1 MTSSFWKAYLL
12 SPTESTTTP
21 QTGEDT
27 QQPTETGAHQLT
39 QTTDQDANSL
49 AEHSAAVAHD
59 HDHDHTHTHDHG
71 PTLNPECTRQVDV
84 EVPAAEVSRAFV
96 AVVKQYRRAARIPGF
111 RAGKV
116 PESVIRR
123 KFADQI
129 QQDVLEQILPPH
141 FRAAIEKQGIQPVS
155 QPQVTS
161 MHLADGEPMRFQ
173 AAFEVLPTI
182 DVTGYD
188 QVKVDRPNTTLDD
201 AEFEAELGH
210 VRESH
215 AIMEPVEEDR
225 QLVDG
230 DFAQIRFTGLV
241 HTGEGSPEGDVAK
254 PIEGDD
260 ATVEIGGPNTVEA
273 FTDALRGAKVGQQMQ
288 FEVAYPQD
296 FTEKRLAGNSVAYD
310 VEVKGIRKKILPELD
325 DAFAKQMGEY
335 ETIDQFKEKLRE
347 HMANEKRRHL
357 ESEAKDKL
365 IGSFVERFQFPVPE
379 SLLQQQIDA
388 RLDRGLR
395 ALAAQGMTTEQMR
408 NLDFTRLR
416 TAQRESALDELRGS
430 LILDRIAAIENI
442 EVADEE
448 MESQLQLLAYQAR
461 EPLEILRK
469 RLTEDG
475 GLTRIREQLRREK
488 TVNQLFDRLVA

>member
-1 MTSSFWKAYLL
+1 
-12 SPTESTTTP
+12 
-21 QTGEDT
+21 
-27 QQPTETGAHQLT
+27 
-39 QTTDQDANSL
+39 
-49 AEHSAAVAHD
+49 
-59 HDHDHTHTHDHG
+59 
-71 PTLNPECTRQVDV
+71 
-84 EVPAAEVSRAFV
+84 
-96 AVVKQYRRAARIPGF
+96 
-111 RAGKV
+111 
-116 PESVIRR
+116 
-123 KFADQI
+123 
-129 QQDVLEQILPPH
+129 
-141 FRAAIEKQGIQPVS
+141 
-155 QPQVTS
+155 
-161 MHLADGEPMRFQ
+161 MRFQ
-173 AAFEVLPTI
+173 AAFEVLPAI
-182 DVTGYD
+182 DITGYD
-188 QVKVDRPNTTLDD
+188 QTKVDRPETSLDD
-201 AEFEAELGH
+201 AEFEAELAQ

-225 QLVDG
+225 PLTDG

-241 HTGEGSPEGDVAK
+241 HDADGSAEAEGEAAK

-273 FTDALRGAKVGQQMQ
+273 FTAALRGAKVGQQMQ
-288 FEVAYPQD
+288 FEVGYPED
-296 FTEKRLAGNSVAYD
+296 FTEKRLAGKTVAYD

-325 DAFAKQMGEY
+325 DTFAKQLGEY
-335 ETIDQFKEKLRE
+335 ETIDVFKEKLRE
-347 HMANEKRRHL
+347 HMANDKRRRL

-365 IGSFVERFQFPVPE
+365 IGSYVERFQFPVPE

-416 TAQRESALDELRGS
+416 AAQRDSALNELRGS

-442 EVADEE
+442 EVGEE
-448 MESQLQLLAYQAR
+448 EIESQLQLLAYQAR

-488 TVNQLFDRLVA
+488 TVNQLFERLAG

>member
-1 MTSSFWKAYLL
+1 M
-12 SPTESTTTP
+12 SPTESTTPP

-27 QQPTETGAHQLT
+27 QQPMETGAPEAPHA
-39 QTTDQDANSL
+39 TDRDQNS
-49 AEHSAAVAHD
+49 ASENSAALARDPD
-59 HDHDHTHTHDHG
+59 HDHPREHG
-71 PTLNPECTRQVDV
+71 PTLNPECTRQVNV
-84 EVPAAEVSRAFV
+84 EVPAEEVTRAFA
-96 AVVKQYRRAARIPGF
+96 AVVKRFRRAARIPGF

-116 PESVIRR
+116 PESVVRR

-129 QQDVLEQILPPH
+129 QQDVLERILPPQ

-161 MHLADGEPMRFQ
+161 LRLVDGEPMQFQ
-173 AAFEVLPTI
+173 AAFEVLPAI
-182 DVTGYD
+182 DIAGYD
-188 QVKVDRPNTTLDD
+188 QIKVDRPD
-201 AEFEAELGH
+201 ASLEGSEFEAELARI
-210 VRESH
+210 RESH

-225 QLVDG
+225 PIVDG
-230 DFAQIRFTGLV
+230 DFAQIRFAGLL
-241 HTGEGSPEGDVAK
+241 HAEDGSAEGDTAK

-273 FTDALRGAKVGQQMQ
+273 FTAALRGAKVGQQMQ
-288 FEVAYPQD
+288 FEVSYPQD
-296 FTEKRLAGNSVAYD
+296 FTEKRLAGKTVAYD
-310 VEVKGIRKKILPELD
+310 VEVKGIRKKVLPELD

-347 HMANEKRRHL
+347 RMASDKRRRL
-357 ESEAKDKL
+357 ESAAKDKL

-395 ALAAQGMTTEQMR
+395 ALAAQGVTTEQMR

-416 TAQRESALDELRGS
+416 AAQRDSALNELRGS

-442 EVADEE
+442 EVAEEE
-448 MESQLQLLAYQAR
+448 METQLQMLAYQAR

-469 RLTEDG
+469 RLTGDG

-488 TVNQLFDRLVA
+488 TMDRLFDRLAA

>member
-1 MTSSFWKAYLL
+1 LSS
-12 SPTESTTTP
+12 TESTATP
-21 QTGEDT
+21 HTGEDT
-27 QQPTETGAHQLT
+27 QPPNESGAQESTHTAEQE
-39 QTTDQDANSL
+39 QNS
-49 AEHSAAVAHD
+49 ASENSAALAHD
-59 HDHDHTHTHDHG
+59 HDHDHEHGHEHPQEQG

-84 EVPAAEVSRAFV
+84 EVPAEEVSRAF
-96 AVVKQYRRAARIPGF
+96 ATVVKQYRRAARIPGF

-129 QQDVLEQILPPH
+129 RQDVLEQILPAQ
-141 FRAAIEKQGIQPVS
+141 FRAAIEKQGVQPVS

-161 MHLADGEPMRFQ
+161 LNLADGEPMHFQ
-173 AAFEVLPTI
+173 AAFEVLPVI
-182 DVTGYD
+182 EIAGYD
-188 QVKVDRPNTTLDD
+188 QVKVDRPNVALVD
-201 AEFEAELGH
+201 AEFEAELAH

-215 AIMEPVEEDR
+215 AVMEPVEEDR
-225 QLVDG
+225 PLVDG

-241 HTGEGSPEGDVAK
+241 HDAEDSAEAEAAK

-273 FTDALRGAKVGQQMQ
+273 FTAALRGAKAGQQMQ
-288 FEVAYPQD
+288 FEVGYPED
-296 FTEKRLAGNSVAYD
+296 FTEKRLAGKTVAYD
-310 VEVKGIRKKILPELD
+310 VEVKGIRKKVLPELD
-325 DAFAKQMGEY
+325 DEFAKQMGEY
-335 ETIDQFKEKLRE
+335 ETIDVFKEKLRE
-347 HMANEKRRHL
+347 HMANDKRRRL

-416 TAQRESALDELRGS
+416 AAQRDSALNELRGS
-430 LILDRIAAIENI
+430 LILDRIAAVENI

-448 MESQLQLLAYQAR
+448 MEAQLQLLAYQAR
-461 EPLEILRK
+461 EPLEVLRK

-488 TVNQLFDRLVA
+488 TVNQLFDRLAA

>member
-1 MTSSFWKAYLL
+1 M

-27 QQPTETGAHQLT
+27 QQPTETGANQATLATH
-39 QTTDQDANSL
+39 QDANSPAETSAEL
-49 AEHSAAVAHD
+49 AHEHD
-59 HDHDHTHTHDHG
+59 HNHSHDHG

-84 EVPAAEVSRAFV
+84 EVPADEVSRAF
-96 AVVKQYRRAARIPGF
+96 ATVVKQYRRAARIPGF

-129 QQDVLEQILPPH
+129 QQDVLEQILPSQ
-141 FRAAIEKQGIQPVS
+141 FRAAIEKQGVQPVS
-155 QPQVTS
+155 QPQVIS
-161 MHLADGEPMRFQ
+161 LHLVDGEPMRFQ
-173 AAFEVLPTI
+173 AAFEVLPAI
-182 DVTGYD
+182 DVTGYE
-188 QVKVDRPNTTLDD
+188 QVKVDRPNTALDD
-201 AEFEAELGH
+201 AEFESELAQL
-210 VRESH
+210 RDSH

-225 QLVDG
+225 PLADG

-241 HTGEGSPEGDVAK
+241 HSGDGTEAEAAK

-288 FEVAYPQD
+288 FEVSYPDD

-347 HMANEKRRHL
+347 HMANDKRRRL
-357 ESEAKDKL
+357 ESEAKDRL
-365 IGSFVERFQFPVPE
+365 IGSFVERYQFPVPE

-408 NLDFTRLR
+408 KLDFTRLR
-416 TAQRESALDELRGS
+416 TAQRESAMNELRGS

-461 EPLEILRK
+461 EPIEVLRK
-469 RLTEDG
+469 RLTDDG

-488 TVNQLFDRLVA
+488 TVNELFERLAA

>member
-1 MTSSFWKAYLL
+1 M

-27 QQPTETGAHQLT
+27 QQPMETGAPEAPHA
-39 QTTDQDANSL
+39 TDRDQNS
-49 AEHSAAVAHD
+49 ASENSAALAHDPD
-59 HDHDHTHTHDHG
+59 HDHPHEHG
-71 PTLNPECTRQVDV
+71 PTLNPECTRQVNV
-84 EVPAAEVSRAFV
+84 EVPAEEVTRAFA
-96 AVVKQYRRAARIPGF
+96 AVVKRFRRAARIPGF

-116 PESVIRR
+116 PESVVRR

-129 QQDVLEQILPPH
+129 QQDVLEQILPPQ

-161 MHLADGEPMRFQ
+161 LRLVDGEPMQFQ
-173 AAFEVLPTI
+173 AAFEVLPAI
-182 DVTGYD
+182 DITGYD
-188 QVKVDRPNTTLDD
+188 QIKVDRPD
-201 AEFEAELGH
+201 ASLEDSEFEAELAH
-210 VRESH
+210 IRESH
-215 AIMEPVEEDR
+215 AIMEPVEEER
-225 QLVDG
+225 PIVDG
-230 DFAQIRFTGLV
+230 DFVQIRFTGLL
-241 HTGEGSPEGDVAK
+241 HAEDGSAEADTAK

-273 FTDALRGAKVGQQMQ
+273 FTAALRGAKVGQRMQ
-288 FEVAYPQD
+288 FEVSYPQD
-296 FTEKRLAGNSVAYD
+296 FNEKRLAGKTVAYD
-310 VEVKGIRKKILPELD
+310 VEVKGIRKKVLPELD

-335 ETIDQFKEKLRE
+335 ATIDQFKEKLRE
-347 HMANEKRRHL
+347 HMANDKRRHL

-365 IGSFVERFQFPVPE
+365 IGLFVERFQFPVPE

-408 NLDFTRLR
+408 KLDFTRLR
-416 TAQRESALDELRGS
+416 AAQRDSALNELRGS

-448 MESQLQLLAYQAR
+448 METQLQMLAYQAR

-469 RLTEDG
+469 RLTGDG

-488 TVNQLFDRLVA
+488 TMDRLFDRLAA